1 MAIAADTLQ
10 RISADVRARLFE
22 NKVTTVEA
30 LHELN
35 GTPHVS
41 ILEKHTSYLTPLL
54 AQFIEMSPLFFL
66 GTANADGSL
75 DVSPRGDPPGS
86 VKILDARTI
95 FFADRAGNRRLD
107 SFRNI
112 VSQPR
117 VGLCF
122 VVPPVEELVRING
135 RATITH
141 DEEFL
146 ATMPIQNR
154 VPKMGV
160 IVEIDE
166 VYGHCS
172 RAFLR
177 GKLWKP
183 DTWTDPDLVPTLH
196 AIMCEQKDMPLPDE
210 STGKRQEEY
219 RKNLG

>member
-1 MAIAADTLQ
+1 MAIVQDALQ
-10 RISADVRARLFE
+10 NISADDRDRLLS
-22 NKVTTVEA
+22 NKVTSIEQ

-35 GTPHVS
+35 GIPHES
-41 ILEKHTSYLTPLL
+41 ILEKHTTYLTPLL
-54 AQFIEMSPLFFL
+54 AKFIEASPLFML

-86 VKILDARTI
+86 VKILDSRTI

-112 VSQPR
+112 VSRPY

-122 VVPPVEELVRING
+122 MVPPVEELVRING

-183 DTWTDPDLVPTLH
+183 ETWIDPDLVPTLH
-196 AIMCEQKDMPLPDE
+196 AIMCEQKDMPAPDE
-210 STGKRQEEY
+210 SAGKRQEEY
-219 RKNLG
+219 RLNLG

>member
-1 MAIAADTLQ
+1 LQ

-22 NKVTTVEA
+22 NKVTTVET

-35 GTPHVS
+35 GTPHAS

-86 VKILDARTI
+86 VKILDSRTI

-112 VSQPR
+112 VSQPN

-122 VVPPVEELVRING
+122 VVPP
-135 RATITH
+135 
-141 DEEFL
+141 
-146 ATMPIQNR
+146 
-154 VPKMGV
+154 
-160 IVEIDE
+160 VEIDE

-210 STGKRQEEY
+210 SSGKRQEEY

>member
-1 MAIAADTLQ
+1 MAVVQDALQ
-10 RISADVRARLFE
+10 RVSPDVRARLLQ
-22 NKVTTVEA
+22 NNVTSIET

-35 GTPHVS
+35 GTPNVA
-41 ILEKHTSYLTPLL
+41 ILEKHTTYLTPLL
-54 AQFIEMSPLFFL
+54 AQFIEMSPLFML

-86 VKILDARTI
+86 VKILDSRTI

-112 VSQPR
+112 VSRPY

-183 DTWTDPDLVPTLH
+183 DTWINPDLVPTLH
-196 AIMCEQKDMPLPDE
+196 AIMCEQKDMPAPDE
-210 STGKRQEEY
+210 SAGKRQEEY